1 MLINKKM
8 KMKKRPIPS
17 VLRSQVLRELYTL
30 PLDIKIKIFQMVIK
44 EHMKE
49 WKYEHSNSYC
59 IPLNDIKWMGDISE
73 NKGAYPWDSQRPFYL
88 DYFKGLNG
96 RFGSIKLKKNRP
108 CELIKD
114 TSYEINNNIYE
125 EIEPRRLHYS
135 DLFMVSHKCRCFT
148 CDLVR
153 VAYRLDNLFE
163 RSLDQVINKKYA
175 RITYYTGYEQ
185 WKTMTV
191 SQVKTMREKERREFR
206 NKMNRAKQ
214 IT

>member
-1 MLINKKM
+1 
-8 KMKKRPIPS
+8 MKKRPIPS
-17 VLRSQVLRELYTL
+17 VLKSQVLRELYTL
-30 PLDIKIKIFQMVIK
+30 PLDIKIKIFQMAIK

-49 WKYEHSNSYC
+49 WKCEHYNGYC
-59 IPLNDIKWMGDISE
+59 ISLNDIKWMGDVSG
-73 NKGAYPWDSQRPFYL
+73 NKDTYPWDGQKRPFYL
-88 DYFKGLNG
+88 DYFEGLNG
-96 RFGSIKLKKNRP
+96 RFGSFEMKKNKP
-108 CELIKD
+108 CDIIKD

-135 DLFMVSHKCRCFT
+135 DLFMVSHKCRCFI

-175 RITYYTGYEQ
+175 RITYYTGDEQ

-206 NKMNRAKQ
+206 NKINRAKQ
-214 IT
+214 ITIVK

>member
-1 MLINKKM
+1 
-8 KMKKRPIPS
+8 MKKRPIPS
-17 VLRSQVLRELYTL
+17 VLKSQVLRELYTL
-30 PLDIKIKIFQMVIK
+30 PLDIKIKIFQMAIK

-49 WKYEHSNSYC
+49 WEYKHYNGYY
-59 IPLNDIKWMGDISE
+59 IPLNDIKWMGDVSG
-73 NKGAYPWDSQRPFYL
+73 NKDTYPWNDQKRQFYL
-88 DYFKGLNG
+88 DYFEGLNG
-96 RFGSIKLKKNRP
+96 RFGSIKLKKNKP

-114 TSYEINNNIYE
+114 TSYEVNNNIYE

-175 RITYYTGYEQ
+175 RITYYTGDEQ

-206 NKMNRAKQ
+206 NKINRAKQ
-214 IT
+214 ITN